1 LESAANEKRRRGLAS
16 SPPAGA
22 QAANDEANRRIAI
35 WLLICGAMIFAMVVI
50 GGVTRLTQSGLSMVE
65 WKPLLGILPPLG
77 DDEWRA
83 LFGQYQRYPEY
94 WVLNTGMTLDEF
106 KAIFWFEYT
115 HRLWGRLI
123 GLVFLLPF
131 LYFLSRGRIG
141 KRLGLHLGII
151 FALGALQ
158 GLLGWYMV
166 KSGLVKDPT
175 VSQYRLAAHLAAAF
189 AIYAYILW
197 IALDLLKGRPARPGG
212 SGNPSSTLGLRRL
225 AIFVIALVSL
235 TVISGAFVAGLDAG
249 LSYNTFPLMGGQ
261 WVPDEFFLLDP
272 PIANFFDN
280 AATVQFDHR
289 VLGILTLIAVIVL
302 WLNSRRFELPARA
315 RLALD
320 LTLAMAVVQP
330 GLGIAT
336 LLLVVPVPL
345 AAAHQAGALALFT
358 LALFALHELF
368 AAKLDAP

>member
-1 LESAANEKRRRGLAS
+1 MAS
-16 SPPAGA
+16 SAPVGA
-22 QAANDEANRRIAI
+22 RATIGEADRRIAI
-35 WLLICGAMIFAMVVI
+35 WLFVCGAMIFAMVVI

-65 WKPLLGILPPLG
+65 WKPLLGIMPPFG
-77 DDEWRA
+77 DGEWRR
-83 LFGQYQRYPEY
+83 LFGEYQRYPEY
-94 WVLNTGMTLDEF
+94 WVLNTGMTLDDF
-106 KAIFWFEYT
+106 KTIFWFEYT

-123 GLVFLLPF
+123 GLVFLVPF
-131 LYFLSRGRIG
+131 LTFLARGRIG

-158 GLLGWYMV
+158 GGLGWYMV
-166 KSGLVKDPT
+166 KSGLIEDPT

-197 IALDLLKGRPARPGG
+197 IALGLLKGRGDRARGAGVPGL
-212 SGNPSSTLGLRRL
+212 NPGLKRL

-235 TVISGAFVAGLDAG
+235 TVMSGALVAGIDAG

-261 WVPDEFFLLDP
+261 WVPDEIFLLDP
-272 PIANFFDN
+272 PIANFFEN
-280 AATVQFDHR
+280 VATVQFDHR
-289 VLGILTLIAVIVL
+289 VLGILTLAAVILL
-302 WLNSRRFELPARA
+302 WLTSRGADLTPRA

-320 LTLAMAVVQP
+320 LTLAMAVLQP

-336 LLLVVPVPL
+336 LLLAVPVAL

-358 LALFALHELF
+358 LVLVAVHELF
-368 AAKLDAP
+368 APKLDAP

>member
-1 LESAANEKRRRGLAS
+1 LAS
-16 SPPAGA
+16 SAPAGA
-22 QAANDEANRRIAI
+22 QAANDGADRRIAI

-77 DDEWRA
+77 DGEWRA

-94 WVLNTGMTLDEF
+94 WVLNSDMTLDEF

-158 GLLGWYMV
+158 GGLGWYMV
-166 KSGLVKDPT
+166 KSGLVEDPT

-197 IALDLLKGRPARPGG
+197 IALDLLKGRPVRLRVSGGPG
-212 SGNPSSTLGLRRL
+212 LKRL
-225 AIFVIALVSL
+225 AVFVIALVSL

-261 WVPDEFFLLDP
+261 WVPDEMFLLDP

-289 VLGILTLIAVIVL
+289 VLGILTLIAVFLL
-302 WLNSRRFELPARA
+302 WLISRRFELPARA
-315 RLALD
+315 RTALG
-320 LTLAMAVVQP
+320 LTLAMAVLQP
-330 GLGIAT
+330 ALGIAT
-336 LLLVVPVPL
+336 LLLVVPVSL

-358 LALFALHELF
+358 LALVALHELF
-368 AAKLDAP
+368 AAKLDAR

>member
-1 LESAANEKRRRGLAS
+1 MAS
-16 SPPAGA
+16 SAPAGA
-22 QAANDEANRRIAI
+22 QAAKDEADRRIAI
-35 WLLICGAMIFAMVVI
+35 WLFVCGAMIFAMVVI

-65 WKPLLGILPPLG
+65 WKPLLGIMPPLG
-77 DDEWRA
+77 DGEWQA
-83 LFGQYQRYPEY
+83 LFREYQRYPEY
-94 WVLNTGMTLDEF
+94 LVLNTGMTLDDF
-106 KAIFWFEYT
+106 KGIFWFEYT

-123 GLVFLLPF
+123 GLVFLVPF

-175 VSQYRLAAHLAAAF
+175 VSQYRLAAHLGAAF

-197 IALDLLKGRPARPGG
+197 IALGLLAGRARGVGVRG
-212 SGNPSSTLGLRRL
+212 SNPGLRRL

-235 TVISGAFVAGLDAG
+235 TVMSGAFVAGIDAG

-261 WVPDEFFLLDP
+261 WVPDEIFLLDP
-272 PIANFFDN
+272 PIANFFEN
-280 AATVQFDHR
+280 VATVQFDHR
-289 VLGILTLIAVIVL
+289 VLGILTLAAVILL
-302 WLNSRRFELPARA
+302 WLISRRFELPARA
-315 RLALD
+315 RLALG
-320 LTLAMAVVQP
+320 LTLAMAVLQP

-336 LLLVVPVPL
+336 LLLAVPISL

-358 LALFALHELF
+358 LALWAVHELS
-368 AAKLDAP
+368 APKPDAP

>member
-1 LESAANEKRRRGLAS
+1 MAS
-16 SPPAGA
+16 SAPAGA
-22 QAANDEANRRIAI
+22 QAANDGADLRIAI
-35 WLLICGAMIFAMVVI
+35 WLLVCGAMIFAMVVI

-65 WKPLLGILPPLG
+65 WKPLLGIIPPLG
-77 DDEWRA
+77 DGEWQR
-83 LFGQYQRYPEY
+83 LFREYQRYPEY
-94 WVLNTGMTLDEF
+94 WVLNTGMTLDDF
-106 KAIFWFEYT
+106 KLIFWFEYT

-123 GLVFLLPF
+123 GLVFLVPF
-131 LYFLSRGRIG
+131 LYFLVRGRIG

-158 GLLGWYMV
+158 GWLGWYMV
-166 KSGLVKDPT
+166 KSGLIKDPT

-197 IALDLLKGRPARPGG
+197 IALGLLAGRAVRTRGAGVPG
-212 SGNPSSTLGLRRL
+212 SNPGLKRL

-235 TVISGAFVAGLDAG
+235 TVMSGAFVAGIDAG

-261 WVPDEFFLLDP
+261 WVPDEIFLLDP
-272 PIANFFDN
+272 PMANFFEN

-289 VLGILTLIAVIVL
+289 VLGILTLAAVILL
-302 WLNSRRFELPARA
+302 WLTSRGADLTPRA

-320 LTLAMAVVQP
+320 LTLAMAVLQP

-336 LLLVVPVPL
+336 LLLVVPVSL

-358 LALFALHELF
+358 LALWTVHELF
-368 AAKLDAP
+368 APKLDAP